1 MRSVPRLRLQGGTDQ
16 ALALRC
22 AAVLKPDLSPG
33 DPAEGAP
40 DAPVMR
46 PAAEIL
52 GEIGATSGRLG
63 KYGFAGCGLWS
74 QDRFGVGRQCVE

>member
-1 MRSVPRLRLQGGTDQ
+1 MHSVPRLRLQGGTDQ
-16 ALALRC
+16 APTVPC

-33 DPAEGAP
+33 YPAEGAP
-40 DAPVMR
+40 DMR

-52 GEIGATSGRLG
+52 GELGAMSRRSG

-74 QDRFGVGRQCVE
+74 QDRFGVGRQVVE